1 MGPSLEAYNF
11 VAVPSGREN
20 HLPSFGEKLRL
31 EREKRAITLEQI
43 SLSTK
48 IGMRMLQALEEEKFN
63 QLPGGI
69 FNKGFVRA
77 YAKHVGL
84 DEDQAVADYLEASG
98 EGAAAKADAE
108 MEAEIAPPE
117 PREPIPSRQLPWG
130 LFAAVLLLVA
140 LALWFWSRRQHENN
154 NNNEEHPGQSSAP
167 TATQKPAPNS
177 APGASAGSPRTPVG
191 DANSTQT
198 SVPAKEEEGP
208 LTKPVPASEKNAA
221 TTTAKIAPA
230 TPATGEF
237 TVVILAREDSWI
249 SITADGKP
257 IIEETLVAEDQRA
270 VHAQKEVIIKAGN
283 TGALDFVFNGK
294 KLNSQGDYGE
304 VKTLTFRST
313 GLQPTPRAAPITQ

>member
-11 VAVPSGREN
+11 VAVRSGREN
-20 HLPSFGEKLRL
+20 HLPSFGEKLKL

-98 EGAAAKADAE
+98 EGAAKADAE

-140 LALWFWSRRQHENN
+140 LALWFWSRRQHKNN
-154 NNNEEHPGQSSAP
+154 NNNEEHPSQSSAP
-167 TATQKPAPNS
+167 AATQKPVSNS
-177 APGASAGSPRTPVG
+177 ATGATAGSPRTPVG

-198 SVPAKEEEGP
+198 SAPAKEEEGP
-208 LTKPVPASEKNAA
+208 LTKPVPASEKNAV
-221 TTTAKIAPA
+221 TTAAKIAPA

-270 VHAQKEVIIKAGN
+270 VHAQKEVIIKVGN

>member
-11 VAVPSGREN
+11 VAVRSGREN
-20 HLPSFGEKLRL
+20 HLPSFGEKLKL

-48 IGMRMLQALEEEKFN
+48 IGMRMLQALEEEQFN

-98 EGAAAKADAE
+98 EGAAAKADPD
-108 MEAEIAPPE
+108 MEAEIAPAE
-117 PREPIPSRQLPWG
+117 PRETFPSRQFPWG

-140 LALWFWSRRQHENN
+140 LALWFWSRRQHKN
-154 NNNEEHPGQSSAP
+154 NNNEEHPSQSSAP
-167 TATQKPAPNS
+167 AATQKPAANS
-177 APGASAGSPRTPVG
+177 TPGASAGSPPAPSG
-191 DANSTQT
+191 DANANQT
-198 SVPAKEEEGP
+198 PAPAKEASP
-208 LTKPVPASEKNAA
+208 LTKPASTSGKN
-221 TTTAKIAPA
+221 TVTETAEIAPT
-230 TPATGEF
+230 TPAAREF

-270 VHAQKEVIIKAGN
+270 VHAHKEVVIKAGN

-294 KLNSQGDYGE
+294 KLKPQGDYGE
-304 VKTLTFRST
+304 VKTFTFDPS
-313 GLQPTPRAAPITQ
+313 GLQPSPSPPKVTQ

>member
-1 MGPSLEAYNF
+1 
-11 VAVPSGREN
+11 
-20 HLPSFGEKLRL
+20 LPSFGEKLKL

-77 YAKHVGL
+77 YAKHVGI

-98 EGAAAKADAE
+98 ESSAAKADAE
-108 MEAEIAPPE
+108 MEAEIAPAE
-117 PREPIPSRQLPWG
+117 PREPTPSRQLPWG

-140 LALWFWSRRQHENN
+140 LALWFWSRRQHKN
-154 NNNEEHPGQSSAP
+154 NNNEEHPSQSSAP
-167 TATQKPAPNS
+167 AATQKPVSNS
-177 APGASAGSPRTPVG
+177 ATGATAGSPRTPLG

-198 SVPAKEEEGP
+198 SAPAKEEEGP
-208 LTKPVPASEKNAA
+208 LTKPVPASEKNAV
-221 TTTAKIAPA
+221 TTAAKIAPA

-270 VHAQKEVIIKAGN
+270 VHAQKEVVIKAGN
-283 TGALDFVFNGK
+283 TGALAFVFNGK
-294 KLNSQGDYGE
+294 KLNPQGDYGE
-304 VKTLTFRST
+304 VKTLTFGPN
-313 GLQPTPRAAPITQ
+313 GLQPTPRASPLTQ

>member
-11 VAVPSGREN
+11 VAVRSGREN
-20 HLPSFGEKLRL
+20 HLPSFGEKLKL

-48 IGMRMLQALEEEKFN
+48 IGMRMLQALEEEKFS

-98 EGAAAKADAE
+98 ESSAAKAGPE
-108 MEAEIAPPE
+108 MEAEIAPAE
-117 PREPIPSRQLPWG
+117 PREPFPSRQFPWG

-140 LALWFWSRRQHENN
+140 LALWFWSRRQHKS
-154 NNNEEHPGQSSAP
+154 NNEEHPGQSSAP
-167 TATQKPAPNS
+167 AATQKPVSNS
-177 APGASAGSPRTPVG
+177 ATGAIAGSPRTPVG

-198 SVPAKEEEGP
+198 SAPAKEEEGP
-208 LTKPVPASEKNAA
+208 LTKPVPASEKNAVA
-221 TTTAKIAPA
+221 TAAKIAPA

-270 VHAQKEVIIKAGN
+270 VHAQKEVIIKVGN

-313 GLQPTPRAAPITQ
+313 GLQPPPRAAPITQ

>member
-11 VAVPSGREN
+11 VAVRSGREN
-20 HLPSFGEKLRL
+20 HLPSFGEKLKL

-48 IGMRMLQALEEEKFN
+48 IGMRMLQALEEERFS

-98 EGAAAKADAE
+98 EGPAAKAAAE
-108 MEAEIAPPE
+108 MEAEIAPSE
-117 PREPIPSRQLPWG
+117 PREPTPSRQLPWG
-130 LFAAVLLLVA
+130 LFAALLLLVA
-140 LALWFWSRRQHENN
+140 LALWFWNRRQHKS
-154 NNNEEHPGQSSAP
+154 NNEEHPGQSSAP
-167 TATQKPAPNS
+167 TATQKPAANS
-177 APGASAGSPRTPVG
+177 TAGASAGSPLASG
-191 DANSTQT
+191 DANAATPA
-198 SVPAKEEEGP
+198 PAKEGSP
-208 LTKPVPASEKNAA
+208 PTKPASASGNHKVTEAA
-221 TTTAKIAPA
+221 EITPA
-230 TPATGEF
+230 TPAPGEF
-237 TVVILAREDSWI
+237 TVVILAGEDSWI

-270 VHAQKEVIIKAGN
+270 VHAHKEVIIKAGN

-294 KLNSQGDYGE
+294 KLKPQGDYGE
-304 VKTLTFRST
+304 VKTFTFGPS
-313 GLQPTPRAAPITQ
+313 GLQPTPSPPKVTQ

>member
-11 VAVPSGREN
+11 VAVRSGREN
-20 HLPSFGEKLRL
+20 HLPSFGEKLKL

-48 IGMRMLQALEEEKFN
+48 IGMRMLQALEEERFS

-98 EGAAAKADAE
+98 EGPAAKAAAE
-108 MEAEIAPPE
+108 MEAEIAPSE
-117 PREPIPSRQLPWG
+117 PREPTPSRQLPWG
-130 LFAAVLLLVA
+130 LFAALLLLVA
-140 LALWFWSRRQHENN
+140 LALWFWNRRQHKS
-154 NNNEEHPGQSSAP
+154 NNEEHPGQSSAP
-167 TATQKPAPNS
+167 TATQKPAANS
-177 APGASAGSPRTPVG
+177 TAGASAGSPRTPVG

-198 SVPAKEEEGP
+198 SAPAKEEEGP
-208 LTKPVPASEKNAA
+208 LTKPVPASEKNAV
-221 TTTAKIAPA
+221 TTAAKIAPA

-257 IIEETLVAEDQRA
+257 IIDETLVAEDQRA
-270 VHAQKEVIIKAGN
+270 VHARKEVVIKAGN
-283 TGALDFVFNGK
+283 TGAIDFVFNGK
-294 KLNSQGDYGE
+294 KLKPQGDYGE
-304 VKTLTFRST
+304 VKTFTFGSS
-313 GLQPTPRAAPITQ
+313 GLQPTPSPPKVTQ

>member
-11 VAVPSGREN
+11 VAVRSGREN
-20 HLPSFGEKLRL
+20 HLPSFGEKLKL

-48 IGMRMLQALEEEKFN
+48 IGMRMLQALEEEKFS

-98 EGAAAKADAE
+98 ESSAAKADAE

-117 PREPIPSRQLPWG
+117 PREPFPSRQFPWG

-140 LALWFWSRRQHENN
+140 LALWFWSRRQHK
-154 NNNEEHPGQSSAP
+154 NNNEEHPSQSSVPA
-167 TATQKPAPNS
+167 ATQKSAANS
-177 APGASAGSPRTPVG
+177 ATESSAGSPVAPTG
-191 DANSTQT
+191 DANAAQT
-198 SVPAKEEEGP
+198 PSPAKEEEGP
-208 LTKPVPASEKNAA
+208 LTKPVPGSEKNAV
-221 TTTAKIAPA
+221 TTAAKIAPA

-270 VHAQKEVIIKAGN
+270 VHAQKEVIIKVGN

-313 GLQPTPRAAPITQ
+313 GLQPTSRAAPITQ

>member
-1 MGPSLEAYNF
+1 MGPSFEAYNF
-11 VAVPSGREN
+11 VAVRSGREN
-20 HLPSFGEKLRL
+20 HLPSFGEKLKL

-98 EGAAAKADAE
+98 EGAAQADAE

-117 PREPIPSRQLPWG
+117 PREPFPSRQFPWG

-140 LALWFWSRRQHENN
+140 LALWFWSRRQHKNN
-154 NNNEEHPGQSSAP
+154 TNEEHLTQSSAP
-167 TATQKPAPNS
+167 AATQKPVSNS
-177 APGASAGSPRTPVG
+177 ATGTTAGSPRTPVG
-191 DANSTQT
+191 DANSTPT
-198 SVPAKEEEGP
+198 SAPAKEEEEGP
-208 LTKPVPASEKNAA
+208 LTKPVPASEKNAV
-221 TTTAKIAPA
+221 TTAAKIAPA

-270 VHAQKEVIIKAGN
+270 VHAQKDVIIKVGN

-313 GLQPTPRAAPITQ
+313 GLQPPPRAAPVTQ

>member
-11 VAVPSGREN
+11 VAVRSGREN
-20 HLPSFGEKLRL
+20 HLPSFGEKLKL

-108 MEAEIAPPE
+108 MEAEIAPAE
-117 PREPIPSRQLPWG
+117 PREPFPSRQFPWG
-130 LFAAVLLLVA
+130 LFAAALLLVA
-140 LALWFWSRRQHENN
+140 LALWFWSRRQHR
-154 NNNEEHPGQSSAP
+154 NNNEEHPSQSSVPA
-167 TATQKPAPNS
+167 ATQKPAANS
-177 APGASAGSPRTPVG
+177 APGASAGSPLASG
-191 DANSTQT
+191 DANAATPA
-198 SVPAKEEEGP
+198 PAKAGSP
-208 LTKPVPASEKNAA
+208 PTKPASASGNHKVTEAA
-221 TTTAKIAPA
+221 EITPA
-230 TPATGEF
+230 TPAPGEF

-270 VHAQKEVIIKAGN
+270 VHAHKEVIIKAGN

-294 KLNSQGDYGE
+294 KLKPQGDYGE
-304 VKTLTFRST
+304 VKTFTFGPS
-313 GLQPTPRAAPITQ
+313 GLQPAPSPPKVTQ

>member
-1 MGPSLEAYNF
+1 MGPSLDAYNF
-11 VAVPSGREN
+11 VAVRSGREN
-20 HLPSFGEKLRL
+20 HLPSFGEKLKL

-98 EGAAAKADAE
+98 EGAAKADPD
-108 MEAEIAPPE
+108 MEAEIALAE
-117 PREPIPSRQLPWG
+117 PREPFPSRQFPWG

-140 LALWFWSRRQHENN
+140 LALWFWSRRQHKN
-154 NNNEEHPGQSSAP
+154 NNNEEHPSQSSVPA
-167 TATQKPAPNS
+167 ATQKPAANS
-177 APGASAGSPRTPVG
+177 APGATAGSPRAPVG

-198 SVPAKEEEGP
+198 SAPAKEEEGS
-208 LTKPVPASEKNAA
+208 LTKRVPASEKNVV
-221 TTTAKIAPA
+221 TTAAKIAPA
-230 TPATGEF
+230 TPAPGEF

-257 IIEETLVAEDQRA
+257 IIEETLLAEDQRA
-270 VHAQKEVIIKAGN
+270 VHAHKEVIIKAGN

-294 KLNSQGDYGE
+294 KLQPQGDYGE
-304 VKTLTFRST
+304 VKTFTFGPS
-313 GLQPTPRAAPITQ
+313 GLQPAPSPPKVTQ